1 MPYAA
6 ATPRGTS
13 RARPNL
19 DCPVRDILDRI
30 GDAWTLLVLLHLQ
43 KGPFR
48 FNALKRRVDGISQR
62 MLTVTL
68 RNLERDGLVR
78 RRVLPTMPP
87 QVEYSLT
94 SLGASLQNPIAVLAA
109 WAAQHQAEIQRAR
122 AAYESA
128 PIGGAAP

>member
-1 MPYAA
+1 
-6 ATPRGTS
+6 
-13 RARPNL
+13 
-19 DCPVRDILDRI
+19 
-30 GDAWTLLVLLHLQ
+30 
-43 KGPFR
+43 
-48 FNALKRRVDGISQR
+48 
-62 MLTVTL
+62 
-68 RNLERDGLVR
+68 
-78 RRVLPTMPP
+78 MPP